1 MYGTILGWLQKKE
14 RVFSPAAGL
23 QEYRNSWESTL
34 IIQKSVSGYARWIE
48 MVQRYNKLSRFSL
61 FDFH

>member
-23 QEYRNSWESTL
+23 QEYRNCWESTL
-34 IIQKSVSGYARWIE
+34 FIQKSVWQYARWIE
-48 MVQRYNKLSRFSL
+48 IATDEAPCFMMLG
-61 FDFH
+61 